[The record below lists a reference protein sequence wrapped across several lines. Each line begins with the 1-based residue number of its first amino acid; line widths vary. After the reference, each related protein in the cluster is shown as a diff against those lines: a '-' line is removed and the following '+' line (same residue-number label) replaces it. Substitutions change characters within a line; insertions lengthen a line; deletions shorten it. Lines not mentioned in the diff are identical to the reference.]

1 MAIEPRLVD
10 KRIIRR
16 LLEQSKVDAVEYR
29 AWLEALP
36 DRSDRVA
43 APEGESQTD
52 AASRRG

>member
-16 LLEQSKVDAVEYR
+16 LLEQSKVDAAEYR

-36 DRSDRVA
+36 DRSDHLA
-43 APEGESQTD
+43 TPEGETPAD
-52 AASRRG
+52 VASRRG